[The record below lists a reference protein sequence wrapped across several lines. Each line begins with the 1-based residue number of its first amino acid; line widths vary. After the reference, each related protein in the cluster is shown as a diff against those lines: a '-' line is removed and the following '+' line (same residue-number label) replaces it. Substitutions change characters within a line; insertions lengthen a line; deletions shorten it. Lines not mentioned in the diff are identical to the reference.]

1 MRRKPIKIVSL
12 FLALTLVLSLAA
24 CGENGDAREG
34 GAGKLGDT
42 VYLPEYH
49 DLALPA
55 GCTLTAV
62 CTDGEAVYVG
72 VSVYQE
78 ETETHTAAVY
88 RIAADGTTEE
98 LWSGAVPGES
108 ISSEVMS
115 LCRGEDG
122 GLWLA
127 ESRGTYDFDLPD
139 GFDREKDSRW
149 NYEYTAERTIL
160 LRRLDESGRELSQ
173 ADVTAQ
179 IVEPDSNGVFGGSLA
194 VDRSGACY
202 VARPGSLT
210 VLDPSGAIFFALEDP
225 LLTADQPP
233 VRLADGGVAALC
245 RSSTADPQGA
255 EDRYTLRA
263 VDAEKQAWGDSWE
276 LPPVKAGF
284 WFMAHDGGG
293 AYRFCATADDTLY
306 GWGPNKEAAEEL
318 LSWSA
323 SDVSSL
329 GLEFCAFLS
338 DGRLAVLVR
347 SQSKSGLYYR
357 LGLLTETDAASA
369 PERVVLTYAADG
381 MNDDDWARINN
392 FNTSQS
398 KYRIEATDYRA
409 LGDYESD
416 VWSGYKLLV
425 TEMVTGRI
433 PDIIDVR
440 NLPWRQFAAKGMLED
455 LWPYIDSDP
464 ELGRDR
470 LMTHVLDC
478 ASVDGK
484 LYSVF
489 SEFAIATDVGLT
501 ETVGDR
507 MSWTMEDLESV
518 MDSLPER
525 PAVFDATMSQQNC
538 LLYFLRYNMGQ
549 YVDWSTGT
557 CYFDRPEFRAALEL
571 CKGCVRKASFAAE
584 DGTPG
589 RLQSGRQ
596 LLLDT
601 QLADFYDVQCLKLM
615 FGSQDISF
623 VGFPTETGSVGSQF
637 AVNSTSLAISTTCA
651 DKEGAWAFV
660 RQLLLP
666 GGSVV
671 IINEYDALF
680 KEPAWFPVNQADFEE
695 KAAKQ
700 MRADFSASYTGY
712 GLENVILGPATQEEY
727 DQFMALYEA
736 VEGFAE
742 TDYNIR
748 TIVDSQAAAYF
759 AGDATLD
766 ETVQNI
772 QSRAELYV
780 NEQK

>member
-1 MRRKPIKIVSL
+1 MKPIKRITAL
-12 FLALTLVLSLAA
+12 FLAVIFIFSLAA
-24 CGENGDAREG
+24 CGENGDARE

-55 GCTLTAV
+55 GCTLTAA

-72 VSVYQE
+72 ASVYQE
-78 ETETHTAAVY
+78 ETETHTAAMY
-88 RIAADGTTEE
+88 RIAATGGAEK

-108 ISSEVMS
+108 ISGEVMS

-127 ESRGTYDFDLPD
+127 ESRRTYDFDLPD
-139 GFDREKDSRW
+139 GFDRERDSRW
-149 NYEYTAERTIL
+149 NYEYTSERTIL

-179 IVEPDSNGVFGGSLA
+179 IVEPDSNGVFSGSLA

-202 VARPGSLT
+202 VTRPGSLT
-210 VLDPSGAIFFALEDP
+210 VLDSSGSQLFALEDP

-245 RSSTADPQGA
+245 RSSTAGPQGA

-306 GWGPNKEAAEEL
+306 GLGPNEEAAEEL

-347 SQSKSGLYYR
+347 SQNKSGLYYR

-381 MNDDDWARINN
+381 MNDDDWARIND

-409 LGDYESD
+409 LGDYEND
-416 VWSGYKLLV
+416 DWSGYKLLV
-425 TEMVTGRI
+425 TEIVTGRI

-440 NLPWRQFAAKGMLED
+440 DLPWRQFAAKGMLED

-489 SEFAIATDVGLT
+489 SQFAITTEVGLT

-518 MDSLPER
+518 MDSMPER

-538 LLYFLRYNMGQ
+538 LLHFLRYNLGQ

-557 CYFDRPEFRAALEL
+557 CYFDRPEFRDALEL
-571 CKGCVRKASFAAE
+571 CKGCVRKADYSATNRESFNLRNK
-584 DGTPG
+584 T
-589 RLQSGRQ
+589 Q
-596 LLLDT
+596 LLYSI
-601 QLADFYDVQCLKLM
+601 QLNEFNNVQFVKAV
-615 FGSQDISF
+615 FGSDAISF
-623 VGFPTETGSVGSQF
+623 VGFPMSSGGVGSQF
-637 AVNSTSLAISTTCA
+637 VANGTDLAISTKCA

-660 RQLLLP
+660 RRMLLP
-666 GGSVV
+666 GGANDS
-671 IINEYDALF
+671 LGF
-680 KEPAWFPVNQADFEE
+680 SVNQADFE
-695 KAAKQ
+695 KMAAKQ
-700 MRADFSASYTGY
+700 MGKHYSVNYEGSGIRTT
-712 GLENVILGPATQEEY
+712 LGPVTQEEY
-727 DQFMALYEA
+727 DQLMALYEA

-748 TIVDSQAAAYF
+748 TIVASQAAVYF